1 MRGERKKAIEGIKT
15 GDRFT
20 LERVFSLSESQSFAG
35 LTGDENPVHSSDAF
49 ARAKGFRGPINH
61 GLLTASMLTDIGGQ
75 LAFLATE
82 MRFEFLQPAYFGE
95 KIRCEWMFT
104 DVHGLLAEAEVTFTN
119 AAGRR
124 ILVAHIK
131 GRLPDEQQRKMLERL

>member
-1 MRGERKKAIEGIKT
+1 MRAERKRLLQGIQV

-20 LERVFSLSESQSFAG
+20 LEKVFTKPESQAFAG
-35 LTGDENPVHSSDAF
+35 ITGDENPVHSSDAF

-82 MRFEFLQPAYFGE
+82 MRFEFLQPAYFDE